1 VIGLAPGT
9 QYWYRVRASN
19 AAGVSAYSNIATAIT
34 PSGGAVTLSPTGIN
48 FGMQQVGG
56 LYPIPQ
62 VQLTNSG
69 TGPLTISSISQTG
82 NNPGDFSQSNNCP
95 ISPNTLAATSHCTF
109 ALDFTPAHLG
119 PLSAA
124 ISISDNAAGS
134 PQTIALSG
142 TAVDFSVSAVPVLNT
157 IKGGKAASYTVSV
170 APRGGNTLTASLS
183 VTGCPA
189 NTSCT
194 LSASQFAL
202 NGSTA
207 TNSTLTVKGNG
218 KTPSGT
224 YTLTI
229 SGKVF
234 TVTHST
240 TVTLVVQ

>member
-1 VIGLAPGT
+1 VFHLATGLPT
-9 QYWYRVRASN
+9 
-19 AAGVSAYSNIATAIT
+19 TT
-34 PSGGAVTLSPTGIN
+34 AVTLSATNVP
-48 FGMQQVGG
+48 FGMYQVGEIN
-56 LYPIPQ
+56 PSSQ

-69 TGPLTISSISQTG
+69 TGPLTISSIQLTG
-82 NNPGDFSQSNNCP
+82 SNAGDFGESNNCP
-95 ISPNTLAATSHCTF
+95 LYPNTLAAGAMCTV
-109 ALDFTPAHLG
+109 AVSFTPTHLG
-119 PLSAA
+119 SLSAA
-124 ISISDNAAGS
+124 VSIADNAGNSPQSIS
-134 PQTIALSG
+134 LSG
-142 TAVDFSVSAVPVLNT
+142 TAVDFSVSAVPVSNS

-170 APRGGNTLTASLS
+170 APLGGNTLTASLS
-183 VTGCPA
+183 VAGCPA

-207 TNSTLTVKGNG
+207 TKSMLTVKGNG

-224 YTLTI
+224 FTLTI